1 MNRALTLLLI
11 AIITGFTISIRSSL
25 AQGNRGTF
33 TQGTLTCQVDSPSA
47 HCARNFCE
55 GIILYTNTVCNPF
68 RYTGLKHLRIDEN
81 GPGLHNNKF
90 RKMRGKRSCF
100 WVELRR
106 RPKYRTRSHRGLT
119 RRARLAVRLVAK
131 TVWARK

>member
-55 GIILYTNTVCNPF
+55 GIILYTNTVCNPSGIPDSSICESTRTDQGCTITSSVKCVGNGAAF
-68 RYTGLKHLRIDEN
+68 GWNCGVDPNTGLD
-81 GPGLHNNKF
+81 
-90 RKMRGKRSCF
+90 
-100 WVELRR
+100 
-106 RPKYRTRSHRGLT
+106 RTGG
-119 RRARLAVRLVAK
+119 
-131 TVWARK
+131 